1 MVNAKF
7 LKSYKTLC
15 VFVLAL
21 IALGGSV
28 RAMNAG
34 LACPDWPLCFGD
46 FIPDY
51 HPQVY
56 FEFLHRVL
64 AGLVAIAIVVMNT
77 VLIRNKS
84 VHRSTKVLCWFTF
97 VLLFAQVIMG
107 GLTVLKLLQ
116 AFIVTGHLALGT
128 GLFAVTCWIYQSIK
142 PEEKKISGHIG
153 EAMFNS
159 QYTSMT
165 IRENLPGWV
174 KPFAIFLCAIAY
186 AQILLGGLVASHYA
200 ALSCTEFPT
209 CVGGVMV
216 PTWSGPIGLH
226 VIHRFGAYFVFSMVL
241 LFWILAWFRLENK
254 IIRDS
259 ANTLL
264 ALLFVQIG
272 LGIANVLFFTPPL
285 ITVLHLTFGA
295 LILATAARL
304 IFQVRLAPVSVR
316 TEKWIAAH
324 AEK

>member
-1 MVNAKF
+1 MVSTKF
-7 LKSYKTLC
+7 LKLYKVLC

-64 AGLVAIAIVVMNT
+64 AGLVAIAIVIMNT
-77 VLIRNKS
+77 ILLRNRE
-84 VHRSTKVLCWFTF
+84 VPRSTKYLCWFTF

-142 PEEKKISGHIG
+142 PEVTGDEKVGFGAKY
-153 EAMFNS
+153 F
-159 QYTSMT
+159 SMT
-165 IRENLPGWV
+165 IRENLSVWV
-174 KPFAIFLCAIAY
+174 KPFAIFLCVIAY

-241 LFWILAWFRLENK
+241 LFWILAWFHLENK
-254 IIRDS
+254 IVRNS

-272 LGIANVLFFTPPL
+272 LGIANVLFYTPPL

-304 IFQVRLAPVSVR
+304 IFQVRLAEISVR
-316 TEKWIAAH
+316 TEKWVAAH